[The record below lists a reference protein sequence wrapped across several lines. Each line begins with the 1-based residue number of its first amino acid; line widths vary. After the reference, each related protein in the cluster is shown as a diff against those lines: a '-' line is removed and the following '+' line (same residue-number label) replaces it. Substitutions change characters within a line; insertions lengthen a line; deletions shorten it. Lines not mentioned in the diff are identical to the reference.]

1 MLKGNLLQPD
11 ILRALAAAGHG
22 SKILIADSNY
32 PISTHTGPNADL
44 VFLNLSP
51 GKLNVIEVLKSI
63 LAAVPA
69 EAAEVMLPSSGS
81 EPPIF
86 GEFRDALDSGI
97 KLETR
102 SREEFYEVARSD
114 DLCLAIATGEQRI
127 YACIIL
133 TIGVLT

>member
-22 SKILIADSNY
+22 SQILIADSNY

-69 EAAEVMLPSSGS
+69 EAAEVMLPSSGG

-86 GEFRDALDSGI
+86 GEFRDALDGEI